1 MSAVNDGSVNA
12 VPGKQLMSHGD
23 EASRA
28 GTGDGRFL
36 DSYRSLD
43 VGGLTRVLEE
53 QLATPADLI
62 RSFRELHEA
71 IDRNGPAIN
80 SVSQIREVFPED
92 DDGDRHG
99 LLGGIP
105 VLVKDCID
113 TTDGLLSTCG
123 SLALKDVRPY
133 HQATVVDQLLRAG
146 ARIVGKTN
154 LSEWGNFR
162 SNHGVSGWSAYGGL
176 TRNPHALDRS
186 PGGSSSGSAAAVA
199 AGLVPVAIGTE
210 THGSVICPSAACGVV
225 GVKTTVGL
233 ISGDGVQPV
242 GPSQDTVGVIA
253 RCVRDAALALA
264 VVTAPDRGSPSDY
277 LLAVEQGVHGLR
289 IGVARTTSW
298 GRHSGLD
305 ALAERALSG
314 LSARGAEIVDD
325 ADIPTAQ
332 ELAGAWEGA
341 EGQLLLSEF
350 VPAVESFLRRR
361 DGGPKTLAELVAF
374 NAREPA
380 ELRWFGQEMFEAA
393 LQADPVG
400 SDAYRAA
407 AAELARLSR
416 HEGIDLAMANSQA
429 DVLVAPT
436 MPPAWKTD
444 LVNGDPD
451 GFASAAAAPAI
462 AGYPAVT
469 VPLGLVEFLPVG
481 ITIMGSAW
489 SEATLLRVAGA
500 VEDVMGRCPAPEFR
514 PPSPG

>member
-1 MSAVNDGSVNA
+1 MNRADRVSASGPAEGGS
-12 VPGKQLMSHGD
+12 L
-23 EASRA
+23 EA
-28 GTGDGRFL
+28 
-36 DSYRSLD
+36 YRSLC
-43 VGGLTRVLEE
+43 VGSLRRLLEE
-53 QLATPADLI
+53 GIATPADLV
-62 RSFRELHEA
+62 RAFAELHDF

-80 SVSQIREVFPED
+80 SVSQVRETLSED
-92 DDGDRHG
+92 DDDGGRDG
-99 LLGGIP
+99 PLGGIP

-123 SLALKDVRPY
+123 SLALKDARPH
-133 HQATVVDQLLRAG
+133 HQAAVVGQLLRAG
-146 ARIVGKTN
+146 ARVVGKAN

-162 SNHGVSGWSAYGGL
+162 STHGVSGWSAYGGL
-176 TRNPHALDRS
+176 TRNPHVLDRS

-233 ISGDGVQPV
+233 IRGDGVQPV
-242 GPSQDTVGVIA
+242 GPSQDTVGVMA

-264 VVTAPDRGSPSDY
+264 VVTGPGRGTPSEY
-277 LLAVEQGVHGLR
+277 LTAADQGVSGLR

-305 ALAERALSG
+305 AKAERALSV
-314 LSARGAEIVDD
+314 LSASGAEIVDG
-325 ADIPTAQ
+325 ADIPAAQ
-332 ELAGAWEGA
+332 ELAAAWNGA
-341 EGQLLLSEF
+341 ERRLLLAEF
-350 VPAVESFLRRR
+350 VPAIESFLRRR

-374 NAREPA
+374 NAGEPA

-393 LQADPVG
+393 LEADPVG
-400 SDAYRAA
+400 SDAYRTAA
-407 AAELARLSR
+407 VELARISR
-416 HEGIDLAMANSQA
+416 HEGIDYALAKSRV

-451 GFASAAAAPAI
+451 GFDSAAAAPAI

-481 ITIMGSAW
+481 LTIMGTAW
-489 SEATLLRVAGA
+489 SETTLLRVAGA
-500 VEDVMGRCPAPEFR
+500 VEGVLGRCPAPEFR
-514 PPSPG
+514 HSSTR